1 MNLFHFSCINSV
13 LLFGAINSC
22 EKFMSKMIHI
32 QLKCATKNT
41 AVMYNLSTVVDKDS
55 LLIFFCKYWRE
66 IHESKGETLRSND
79 P

>member
-1 MNLFHFSCINSV
+1 
-13 LLFGAINSC
+13 
-22 EKFMSKMIHI
+22 MSKMIHI